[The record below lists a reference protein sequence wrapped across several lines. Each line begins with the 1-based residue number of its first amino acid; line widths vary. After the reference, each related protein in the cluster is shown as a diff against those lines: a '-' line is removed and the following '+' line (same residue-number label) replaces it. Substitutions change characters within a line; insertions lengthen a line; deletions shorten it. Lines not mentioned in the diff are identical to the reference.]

1 MSPGLGQFKDGP
13 EQRAPVPPLE
23 VLTSALSRSFGC
35 KRQDKVLEEVLQGHV
50 ASDHGWLSTLSGLG
64 RSGGNEPDF
73 EAIGGCVHERRAL
86 TPGYLLALLRELSQ
100 CPRALTEITKPKQV
114 RKMNLTHFF
123 VPVQKKGWKIDPH
136 VSNLRSREFL
146 FQGVQVHP

>member
-1 MSPGLGQFKDGP
+1 MNGGP
-13 EQRAPVPPLE
+13 
-23 VLTSALSRSFGC
+23 S
-35 KRQDKVLEEVLQGHV
+35 
-50 ASDHGWLSTLSGLG
+50 
-64 RSGGNEPDF
+64 
-73 EAIGGCVHERRAL
+73 

-100 CPRALTEITKPKQV
+100 CPRALTGITKPMQV